1 MLKIIN
7 FSSTVLFFFL
17 FNITY
22 FGSLNSQHSLMLN
35 VISKI
40 LVYDFKITQVNDWL
54 SDIGRD
60 KPAYI
65 IFVILNN
72 WQNTC
77 YMTKENRKLY
87 IRHLGIL

>member
-1 MLKIIN
+1 
-7 FSSTVLFFFL
+7 
-17 FNITY
+17 
-22 FGSLNSQHSLMLN
+22 MLN

-54 SDIGRD
+54 SDIGRE

-77 YMTKENRKLY
+77 YMTKENLKLY
-87 IRHLGIL
+87 

>member
-1 MLKIIN
+1 
-7 FSSTVLFFFL
+7 
-17 FNITY
+17 
-22 FGSLNSQHSLMLN
+22 MLN

-54 SDIGRD
+54 SDIGRE

-77 YMTKENRKLY
+77 YMTKENRLY
-87 IRHLGIL
+87 TASRDFIALFVSLSPNFMSYLLLICS